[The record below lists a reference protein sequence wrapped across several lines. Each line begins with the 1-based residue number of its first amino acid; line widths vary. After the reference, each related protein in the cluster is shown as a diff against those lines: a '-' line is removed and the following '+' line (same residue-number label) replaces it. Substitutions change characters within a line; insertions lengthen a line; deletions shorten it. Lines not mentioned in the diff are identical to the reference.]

1 MSLFIQSA
9 NALVSRVAQWVG
21 AIPSTLS
28 ITATAYNSTTGVI
41 TVSAAAD
48 TLIVPG
54 DFIGVST
61 MLPYTAVLSVS
72 GTSVTVSDPDG
83 VWNGLTFPTSILKLP
98 SQSSAEIMACVQL
111 CELKMRT
118 IELPALRS
126 DPYSTNYPSIL
137 TTDANGMAPI
147 PADMVFP
154 ILFFQE
160 SPPSNQQQGASSLGP
175 WIIYDRVGDRDIIS
189 ESMLNQWYL
198 QPTNVPNVIHGHFS
212 EVGSNY
218 QFVPF
223 IGSGQ
228 VIQMYYYQAWNL
240 LFTPETITTVISA
253 TGTVGT
259 IAGAGPWT
267 CQITGMTTNVGFTV
281 GDTFTVTNGTGSLT
295 SGGIATVTS
304 LIGTTGLGITVTGG
318 STPTA
323 GTVTNVTDVAT
334 ATVQTNQVLQSW
346 PEGYVYGSLH
356 EYYVKRRSAVDAQMY
371 LDKFNS
377 AWTTVENQNNLGK
390 WNGGNTR
397 MTSIFQPRRAMI
409 YAPK

>member
-1 MSLFIQSA
+1 MSFMLPTADS
-9 NALVSRVAQWVG
+9 LVSYLKDFTG
-21 AIPSTLS
+21 ST
-28 ITATAYNSTTGVI
+28 N
-41 TVSAAAD
+41 D
-48 TLIVPG
+48 TEIKQCI
-54 DFIGVST
+54 F
-61 MLPYTAVLSVS
+61 
-72 GTSVTVSDPDG
+72 
-83 VWNGLTFPTSILKLP
+83 
-98 SQSSAEIMACVQL
+98 QAELA
-111 CELKMRT
+111 MRN
-118 IELPALRS
+118 IELPSLRS
-126 DPYSTNYPSIL
+126 DPYTTSITL
-137 TTDANGMAPI
+137 DSNGQGPI
-147 PADMVFP
+147 PTDMNKP
-154 ILFFQE
+154 ILFFINGQTNNGG
-160 SPPSNQQQGASSLGP
+160 SGP
-175 WIIYDRVGDRDIIS
+175 WIVFDRVGDRDIIS

-228 VIQMYYYQAWNL
+228 VIQMYYYKAWNL

-281 GDTFTVTNGTGSLT
+281 GDIVTVTNGTGTLT

-304 LIGTTGLGITVTGG
+304 LISTTGLAITVTGG
-318 STPTA
+318 TTPTA
-323 GTVTNVTDVAT
+323 GTVTNVTDVAA

-371 LDKFNS
+371 LEKFNS